1 MDIRFVQPYTMTT
14 YLHREDVADYI
25 LEMAAT
31 EVSDVRDRLEE
42 AARNLLEVGK
52 KDSLERNRKRKHA

>member
-1 MDIRFVQPYTMTT
+1 MTT